1 MTYLTIS
8 DIEEIKAIKAQYIN
22 ESDLSELRAYLK
34 KNDTEITTINRVNT
48 KTVWNVIL
56 DSFPD
61 SVINHP
67 AHKKY
72 KEENPLHSFSPEKN
86 YVVQSYLFELSPKL
100 DKIYDMAYTLN
111 FDDAIKF
118 ISQKTESI
126 KGFDIESFL
135 LTSDFDFKP
144 YSIDAVDAELVKNTI
159 AINSAVQSFFD
170 GFTKGLTA
178 EQKTIV
184 SKNFLQTINFFV
196 TNSTPAM
203 KKTYE
208 AFKPLVEY
216 INTQS
221 I

>member
-159 AINSAVQSFFD
+159 AINSAVQSFLSSSLKNLILIREPFYR
-170 GFTKGLTA
+170 
-178 EQKTIV
+178 KTFSRQLI
-184 SKNFLQTINFFV
+184 SL
-196 TNSTPAM
+196 
-203 KKTYE
+203 
-208 AFKPLVEY
+208 
-216 INTQS
+216 
-221 I
+221 